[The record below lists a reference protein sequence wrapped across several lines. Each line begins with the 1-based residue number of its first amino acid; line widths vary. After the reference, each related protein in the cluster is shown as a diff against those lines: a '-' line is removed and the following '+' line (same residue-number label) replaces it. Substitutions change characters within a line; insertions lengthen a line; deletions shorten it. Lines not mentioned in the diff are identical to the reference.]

1 MQAEKGRLITC
12 RAQPICAAD
21 HAVPPFSRYTEYVGA
36 AAAAC
41 RQGFRDARKLIR
53 MAFKLSVFIGI
64 VIVVAVL
71 GMRAYRSS
79 VRGFE
84 QRQAEAR
91 HG

>member
-1 MQAEKGRLITC
+1 
-12 RAQPICAAD
+12 
-21 HAVPPFSRYTEYVGA
+21 
-36 AAAAC
+36 
-41 RQGFRDARKLIR
+41 

-91 HG
+91 HS

>member
-1 MQAEKGRLITC
+1 MVGGSSEATL
-12 RAQPICAAD
+12 
-21 HAVPPFSRYTEYVGA
+21 PFSRYTADAGVA
-36 AAAAC
+36 AAAY
-41 RQGFRDARKLIR
+41 RQSFRDARKSIR
-53 MAFKLSVFIGI
+53 MTFKLIVFIGI
-64 VIVVAVL
+64 LIVVAVL